1 MLVMIG
7 FTFQELLPFHCC
19 TIVFTLMFLT
29 TTEQVLKN
37 SVYFFTIYIIM
48 VCLVYERE
56 KLLRET
62 FANNEM
68 MKPQL
73 LESQRNAAHD
83 VRNALF
89 EVYGLIEY
97 AKRGYKIETKKS
109 SFLPAPP
116 INVEDDIVSKTEEKS
131 TGSFKEK
138 TNSKSEAE
146 AKKQMNATSLDA
158 TSLDATSLDALAL
171 RVRDITSQI
180 VQRLD
185 SSIRDGKSVLQNSQ
199 NSLKPVFESCNLR
212 YGCFV
217 YLFLIFSFISI
228 ALIFFCFFYFCCSSF
243 FVLLLLHLFFFF
255 YFLYRLIMEEEL
267 RLDDLIKFTVSKEF
281 PESIETDVPWIRTI
295 LQNLIHNAKKH
306 GPSNSIIDV
315 HLSYVK
321 NKGITIKVTDK
332 GPGINPV
339 RARDLFDPETTNT
352 GIGLIAVQTYIT
364 GLKGTCG
371 ANGST
376 FWVKFPMDRIN
387 GLSMSYCLTFAS
399 SRAERIY
406 RVTLSRAVSIPIT
419 IYLAIAGPTLF
430 HFYFRTRPNTVGYQ
444 QPWIPVCFGLIQSY
458 FLIQRLY
465 HGKQATIKHVN
476 NDIDGVV
483 DENGVES
490 GSDGCLGFTSYCC
503 IRVRKHKIYWASH
516 ESMMYFYG
524 WGLFVLILVAD
535 ITNCIVVLTNYEGKF
550 NFLIF
555 CSC

>member
-1 MLVMIG
+1 
-7 FTFQELLPFHCC
+7 
-19 TIVFTLMFLT
+19 
-29 TTEQVLKN
+29 
-37 SVYFFTIYIIM
+37 M

-131 TGSFKEK
+131 TDSLKEK
-138 TNSKSEAE
+138 TNSKSETE
-146 AKKQMNATSLDA
+146 AKKQMDA

-212 YGCFV
+212 YGCFS

-255 YFLYRLIMEEEL
+255 IFY
-267 RLDDLIKFTVSKEF
+267 
-281 PESIETDVPWIRTI
+281 
-295 LQNLIHNAKKH
+295 
-306 GPSNSIIDV
+306 ID
-315 HLSYVK
+315 
-321 NKGITIKVTDK
+321 
-332 GPGINPV
+332 
-339 RARDLFDPETTNT
+339 
-352 GIGLIAVQTYIT
+352 
-364 GLKGTCG
+364 
-371 ANGST
+371 
-376 FWVKFPMDRIN
+376 
-387 GLSMSYCLTFAS
+387 
-399 SRAERIY
+399 
-406 RVTLSRAVSIPIT
+406 
-419 IYLAIAGPTLF
+419 
-430 HFYFRTRPNTVGYQ
+430 
-444 QPWIPVCFGLIQSY
+444 
-458 FLIQRLY
+458 
-465 HGKQATIKHVN
+465 
-476 NDIDGVV
+476 
-483 DENGVES
+483 
-490 GSDGCLGFTSYCC
+490 
-503 IRVRKHKIYWASH
+503 
-516 ESMMYFYG
+516 
-524 WGLFVLILVAD
+524 
-535 ITNCIVVLTNYEGKF
+535 
-550 NFLIF
+550 
-555 CSC
+555 